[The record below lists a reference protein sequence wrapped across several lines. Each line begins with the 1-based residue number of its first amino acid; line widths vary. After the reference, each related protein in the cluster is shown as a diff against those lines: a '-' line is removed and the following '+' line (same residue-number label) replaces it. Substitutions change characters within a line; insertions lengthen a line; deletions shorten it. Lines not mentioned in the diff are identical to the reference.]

1 MLWGADKK
9 LGTVIRKNLAG
20 HRPRNRKT
28 AYMVSIFVAF
38 VIFAG
43 TMFTLQTDSISSSVE
58 LFLGA
63 DIIGFSPFVDLPLPQ
78 EDMQEYLEGAKQPS
92 AAGPPLISDY
102 TFVTFPIPN
111 VKPANRTRFTNLV
124 AVPNAR
130 GTPFGVQSNYLDV
143 RAVLWVPA
151 RWASHAWHRA
161 RLALRCLI
169 CVGWRRCTA
178 RSRMTSSR
186 WSARA
191 CPFQALSAVAS
202 TRTTSSRR

>member
-1 MLWGADKK
+1 MQPTVEAWTLWAMLWGADKK

-43 TMFTLQTDSISSSVE
+43 TMFTLQTDSISNSVE

-78 EDMQEYLEGAKQPS
+78 QDMQEYLDSAKQPS
-92 AAGPPLISDY
+92 ATGPPLISDY

-143 RAVLWVPA
+143 RSQSVLRGGRDGALRHKRCVTQWMPMRVCVT
-151 RWASHAWHRA
+151 A
-161 RLALRCLI
+161 RLP
-169 CVGWRRCTA
+169 T
-178 RSRMTSSR
+178 TSSR
-186 WSARA
+186 W
-191 CPFQALSAVAS
+191 
-202 TRTTSSRR
+202 